1 MFSHLMI
8 GANDVAASKTFYDA
22 ALGALGVRPGRVDLY
37 GRAMYRQS
45 GNTFMLSVPI
55 DGAPAN
61 GANGGTIGFAAATPE
76 EADAF
81 HTAGLE
87 NGGTAIEDPP
97 GWRSNGDM
105 KLYLAYLSDPSG
117 NKICAMCMG

>member
-22 ALGALGVRPGRVDLY
+22 ALGELGVRAGRVDPK
-37 GRAMYRQS
+37 GRAMYMH
-45 GNTFMLSVPI
+45 GDNIFMLTQPI
-55 DGAPAN
+55 NGKDAS

-81 HTAGLE
+81 HKAGLA
-87 NGGTAIEDPP
+87 NGGTAIEDAP
-97 GWRSNGDM
+97 GWREGNGM
-105 KLYLAYLSDPSG
+105 RLYLAYLSDPSG
-117 NKICAMCMG
+117 NKICAMCRE